1 MRGAEDLYNLTLLGA
16 DPRVATLRP
25 PLDAARIGSAHLSA
39 YRCFLG
45 EANISAHLENAT
57 VRCATPPF
65 DASQVA
71 GPGNASGHALP
82 LEVSPLPP
90 RPTLLPPLPS
100 TTSHLRPPLPLPPTP
115 TLPLP

>member
-45 EANISAHLENAT
+45 EANISAQLENAT

-65 DASQVA
+65 ETSQVA
-71 GPGNASGHALP
+71 G
-82 LEVSPLPP
+82 
-90 RPTLLPPLPS
+90 
-100 TTSHLRPPLPLPPTP
+100 LRG
-115 TLPLP
+115 